1 MEEAIPAVVGLEP
14 APGAQP
20 GQLLLS
26 PACAADALEVWFKAI
41 LLLLSQ
47 ADEDN

>member
-1 MEEAIPAVVGLEP
+1 MEAAIPAAAGLEP

-26 PACAADALEVWFKAI
+26 LACAADALEVWLKAI

-47 ADEDN
+47 ADEGN

>member
-14 APGAQP
+14 APGAQL

-26 PACAADALEVWFKAI
+26 LAWAADALEVWFKAT

>member
-1 MEEAIPAVVGLEP
+1 MEEAIPATVGLEP

-20 GQLLLS
+20 GQLLPSL
-26 PACAADALEVWFKAI
+26 ACAADALEVWFKSV
-41 LLLLSQ
+41 LLLISQ

>member
-1 MEEAIPAVVGLEP
+1 MEEAIPAAVGLEP

-20 GQLLLS
+20 GQILLS
-26 PACAADALEVWFKAI
+26 LACAADALEAWFKAI

-47 ADEDN
+47 ANEGN

>member
-1 MEEAIPAVVGLEP
+1 MEEAIPAAVGLEP

-26 PACAADALEVWFKAI
+26 LACAADALEIWVKAA

-47 ADEDN
+47 ADGDR